1 MLPPPPVLAPP
12 VGAAL
17 ALALPVVSG
26 AGGVAVVEL
35 GAGAALVELGAGV
48 GGAVVGLVGGVGGA
62 VVELDGVGFGVF
74 EHVGVGVGVG
84 FGLQWWPYWHD
95 GDGDGD
101 GVPPPPPPGAACA
114 AVAPSSS
121 IATPRAKLHARIWI
135 RLGISRSFWLGRS
148 FRSNLVRQ
156 GKTNNLA
163 LFHLVCQESQ

>member
-48 GGAVVGLVGGVGGA
+48 GGAVVGLVGGGVGGA

-74 EHVGVGVGVG
+74 EQVGIPVI
-84 FGLQWWPYWHD
+84 PTYRSAHK
-95 GDGDGD
+95 
-101 GVPPPPPPGAACA
+101 PPR
-114 AVAPSSS
+114 VTQSNKISS
-121 IATPRAKLHARIWI
+121 H
-135 RLGISRSFWLGRS
+135 
-148 FRSNLVRQ
+148 
-156 GKTNNLA
+156 LA
-163 LFHLVCQESQ
+163 